1 MPPEPTP
8 DLLYLELDDVLGLYA
23 DLFGLDDQGAK
34 DRLRNEDGLRS
45 ALNRPRTHA
54 HYMKADIAAQAAAL
68 AHGIAEGQPFL
79 EGNKRIGLIA
89 LRTFLAIN
97 GYDVEASQEDK
108 ADWMISLSRGQTIE
122 ELANRIRS
130 VLRELPPAS
139 EGPEAQ

>member
-1 MPPEPTP
+1 MSSEPTP
-8 DLLYLELDDVLGLYA
+8 DVLYLELEDVLSLYA
-23 DLFGLDDQGAK
+23 DLFGLNDHGAK

-45 ALNRPRTHA
+45 ALNRPRNHA
-54 HYMKADIAAQAAAL
+54 HYIKADIAAQGAAL

-79 EGNKRIGLIA
+79 EGNKRIGLIV

-97 GYDVEASQEDK
+97 GYDVAASQEEK

-122 ELANRIRS
+122 DLARRIRR

-139 EGPEAQ
+139 EGPEPP

>member
-8 DLLYLELDDVLGLYA
+8 DLLYLELEDVLGLYA
-23 DLFGLDDQGAK
+23 DLFELDDQGAK

-45 ALNRPRTHA
+45 ALNRPRTYA
-54 HYMKADIAAQAAAL
+54 YYMKAEIAAHGAAL

-79 EGNKRIGLIA
+79 EGNKRIGLVA

-130 VLRELPPAS
+130 VLRALPPAS